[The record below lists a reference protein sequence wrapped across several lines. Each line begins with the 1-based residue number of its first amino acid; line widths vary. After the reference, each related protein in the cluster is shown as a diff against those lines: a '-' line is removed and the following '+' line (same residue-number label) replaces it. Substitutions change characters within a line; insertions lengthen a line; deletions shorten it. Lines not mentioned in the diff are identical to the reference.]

1 MPKAPQSQL
10 QSPLPSPAPS
20 PPRAKRPKSSP
31 PEIAGGVEEEEGVD
45 RQALLPGLPDH
56 LAQQCLSLLPHSL
69 LFSVCRSWRRLLY
82 SPSFPPFLSLYAL
95 LSHSN
100 PSSSPSP
107 DPELDLDPIGFY
119 AFDPISTTWTP
130 LPPPPPDALL
140 HRLLLRHPSFI
151 ARNFPVQSVAAGDHL
166 VVIAGT
172 TNHLLPGLSHPI
184 AFHPSSRRWRLG
196 PPFLSPRRWCVAGAA
211 SGAVYLASGVGSG
224 YSTEIAR
231 SAERWDLRRLG
242 AAWEA
247 VAPLRDSK
255 FSREAVEAVASNGK
269 LCMVNLRGRGPKY
282 GAVYDIGSNLW
293 EEMPTGLLAGWTG
306 PAAADDESGGPIF
319 VADEASGELRCY
331 SWEADTWRVVIKSEL
346 LKGAAQMACASGK
359 VCVASGGGDAA
370 IVVDVRRS
378 PGKIWTVDPPLG
390 MRIMA
395 LHILPRMSWPQS

>member
-1 MPKAPQSQL
+1 MPEAPQ
-10 QSPLPSPAPS
+10 LPSPSPS
-20 PPRAKRPKSSP
+20 PSSQRAKRPKNSP
-31 PEIAGGVEEEEGVD
+31 PEIAGDVEEEGGGGVD
-45 RQALLPGLPDH
+45 QQALLPGLPDH
-56 LAQQCLSLLPHSL
+56 LSQQCLSLLPPSF

-82 SPSFPPFLSLYAL
+82 SPCFPPFLSLYAL

-100 PSSSPSP
+100 PSSFPSP
-107 DPELDLDPIGFY
+107 DSKLDLDPIGFN
-119 AFDPISTTWTP
+119 AFDPISATWTP

-140 HRLLLRHPSFI
+140 RRLLLRHPSFI
-151 ARNFPVQSVAAGDHL
+151 ARNFPVQSVSAGDHL

-172 TNHLLPGLSHPI
+172 TDHLLPALSHPI
-184 AFHPSSRRWRLG
+184 AFHPSSGRWLLG
-196 PPFLSPRRWCVAGAA
+196 PPFPSPRRWCVAGAA

-231 SAERWDLRRLG
+231 SAERWDLRRRG

-247 VAPLRDSK
+247 VASLRDSK

-282 GAVYDIGSNLW
+282 GAVYDIESDRW

-346 LKGAAQMACASGK
+346 LKGAAQMACAGGK
-359 VCVASGGGDAA
+359 VCVASSVGDAA

-378 PGKIWTVDPPLG
+378 LGKIWTVDPPLG

-395 LHILPRMSWPQS
+395 LHILPRMSWAQS